1 MEDGGDIGLAGV
13 QGGVPQG
20 GGDLHC
26 LEHRGFHT
34 TLGLANWG
42 NSIFINIFKV
52 KCLYLR

>member
-42 NSIFINIFKV
+42 NSISYTFSKSDVFT
-52 KCLYLR
+52 

>member
-1 MEDGGDIGLAGV
+1 MEDGGHIGLAGV

-42 NSIFINIFKV
+42 NSIQSRVSNLDI
-52 KCLYLR
+52 YLT